1 MSIPGFTLTKT
12 IPVQVF
18 REGKP
23 TVVKGRPVPGPEIEF
38 TIQANVQPFNFK
50 DLQIL
55 PEADRTKEWIK
66 LYMATP
72 DLIRTAREGSDGYQA
87 DEVVY
92 AGQRYKVMRIRSYR
106 MGTLDHTHA
115 IASRELI
122 SAK

>member
-1 MSIPGFTLTKT
+1 MSLPSFTLTKT

-23 TVVKGRPVPGPEIEF
+23 AVVKGRPVPGPEVEF

-50 DLQIL
+50 DLQLL
-55 PEADRTKEWIK
+55 PESDRTKEWIK

-72 DLIRTAREGSDGYQA
+72 GLIRTAREGSDGYQA

-92 AGQRYKVMRIRSYR
+92 DGQRYKVMRVRSYR
-106 MGTLDHTHA
+106 MGILDQTHA
-115 IASRELI
+115 IASREII

>member
-1 MSIPGFTLTKT
+1 MSLPSFTLTKT
-12 IPVQVF
+12 IPIQVF

-23 TVVKGRPVPGPEIEF
+23 TVVKGRPVPGPETEF

-50 DLQIL
+50 DLQLL
-55 PEADRTKEWIK
+55 PESDRTKEWIK

-92 AGQRYKVMRIRSYR
+92 AGERYKVMRIRSYR
-106 MGTLDHTHA
+106 MGILDQTHA
-115 IASRELI
+115 IASREII

>member
-1 MSIPGFTLTKT
+1 MSLPSFTLTKT
-12 IPVQVF
+12 IPVTVF

-23 TVVKGRPVPGPEIEF
+23 TVVKGRPVPGPETEF

-50 DLQIL
+50 DLQLL
-55 PEADRTKEWIK
+55 PESDRTKEWIK

-72 DLIRTAREGSDGYQA
+72 DLIRTTREGSDGYAA

>member
-1 MSIPGFTLTKT
+1 MSLPSFTLTKT
-12 IPVQVF
+12 ISVTVF

-23 TVVKGRPVPGPEIEF
+23 AVVKGRPVPGPETEF

-50 DLQIL
+50 DLQLL
-55 PEADRTKEWIK
+55 PESDRTKEWIK

-72 DLIRTAREGSDGYQA
+72 DLIRTAREGSDGYSA

-92 AGQRYKVMRIRSYR
+92 AGQRYKVMRVRSYR
-106 MGTLDHTHA
+106 MGILDQTHA
-115 IASRELI
+115 IASREII

>member
-1 MSIPGFTLTKT
+1 MMSIPGFTLTKT

-23 TVVKGRPVPGPEIEF
+23 IVVKGRPVPGPEVEF
-38 TIQANVQPFNFK
+38 TIQANVQPFGFK
-50 DLQIL
+50 DKMEL

-72 DLIRTAREGSDGYQA
+72 DLIRTAREGADSHQA

-92 AGQRYKVMRIRSYR
+92 AGERYKVMRIRS
-106 MGTLDHTHA
+106 
-115 IASRELI
+115 
-122 SAK
+122 